1 MKSPLK
7 NATDITRKE
16 RTRRMVTV
24 ASILFL
30 LVLFTL
36 IGIYVGLPLV
46 RQFRE
51 SPESFRAYVESHGV
65 LGKLLMIGITILQV
79 VIALLPGEPFEL
91 AAGFVFGWLQGG
103 ILCMIGCV
111 IASSTVFM
119 LVRTFGKK
127 VVELFFQ
134 EDKIRQYAFLQN
146 EKRLNILVFI
156 LFLIPGTPKDLLT
169 YVVPLTPMKLSTF
182 LWLTS
187 LARIPSLF
195 SSTVTGSLAQ
205 NENYVAAIITY
216 AITFLVSGLLILW
229 YRKTSL
235 SQKTN
240 EAQKQ

>member
-1 MKSPLK
+1 M
-7 NATDITRKE
+7 TITRKE
-16 RTRRMVTV
+16 RVRQIVTI

-30 LVLFTL
+30 LAVFTL

-51 SPESFRAYVESHGV
+51 DPESFRDYVDSHGPF
-65 LGKLLMIGITILQV
+65 GKLLMIGITMLQV

-91 AAGFVFGWLQGG
+91 AAGFVFGWLEGG

-111 IASSTVFM
+111 LASSLVFM
-119 LVRTFGKK
+119 LVRLFGKK

-146 EKRLNILVFI
+146 EKRLDILVFI
-156 LFLIPGTPKDLLT
+156 LFLIPGTPKDMLT
-169 YVVPLTPMKLSTF
+169 YVVPLTPMRLPTF

-195 SSTVTGSLAQ
+195 SSTITGSLAQ
-205 NENYVAAIITY
+205 NENYIAAIITY
-216 AITFLVSGLLILW
+216 AITFLISSALIIW
-229 YRKTSL
+229 YRRTDLAKKTSEE
-235 SQKTN
+235 QTK
-240 EAQKQ
+240 

>member
-1 MKSPLK
+1 M
-7 NATDITRKE
+7 TITRKE
-16 RTRRMVTV
+16 RVRQIVTI

-30 LVLFTL
+30 LVVFTL

-51 SPESFRAYVESHGV
+51 APESFRDYVDSHGPF
-65 LGKLLMIGITILQV
+65 GKLLMIGITMLQV

-91 AAGFVFGWLQGG
+91 AAGFVFGWLEGG

-111 IASSTVFM
+111 LASSLVFM
-119 LVRTFGKK
+119 LVRLFGKK

-146 EKRLNILVFI
+146 EKRLDILVFI
-156 LFLIPGTPKDLLT
+156 LFLIPGTPKDMLT
-169 YVVPLTPMKLSTF
+169 YVVPLTPMRLPTF

-195 SSTVTGSLAQ
+195 SSTITGSLAQ
-205 NENYVAAIITY
+205 NENYIAAIITY
-216 AITFLVSGLLILW
+216 AITFLISAALIIW
-229 YRKTSL
+229 YRRTDLAK
-235 SQKTN
+235 KTN
-240 EAQKQ
+240 EEQTK